1 MEKKFFWKSFVS
13 FSLAWSFL
21 IILISGIVLYIAPP
35 GRVANWTDW
44 TLVGFSKSG
53 WQAIHT
59 IFSYTFVIL
68 SVFHLFTLNWKIF
81 WHYFTSKAVTGLN
94 RQKELLVSVILIIFV
109 FTGTYFNIQPFKAV
123 IDFGEWTTESWET
136 KDEQAPVPHAETLTI
151 KELSAK
157 YVQMSADS
165 ILLLVNQ
172 KGLKADSVGQTILE
186 ISELNNLTPAK
197 LYSIIIPNSS
207 DGSIKTE
214 NKSQFQGFGRKTMDE
229 VAKEFGKDVNTLIGI
244 LKKNGIDANPTDKLK
259 DLAESAGKTPLEIME
274 LIKYDN

>member
-1 MEKKFFWKSFVS
+1 MEKNFFWKSFVS

-186 ISELNNLTPAK
+186 ISELNNLTPAE

-207 DGSIKTE
+207 DSSIKTE
-214 NKSQFQGFGRKTMDE
+214 NKSQFQGFGRKTMTE
-229 VAKEFGKDVNTLIGI
+229 VAKELGKDVNTLIDV
-244 LKKNGIDANPTDKLK
+244 LKKNDIEANPTDILK
-259 DLAESAGKTPLEIME
+259 EVAESAGKTPLEILE
-274 LIKYDN
+274 LLK

>member
-94 RQKELLVSVILIIFV
+94 KQKELLVSIILIIFV

-165 ILLLVNQ
+165 ILLVVNQ

-186 ISELNNLTPAK
+186 ISELNNLTPAQ

-214 NKSQFQGFGRKTMDE
+214 NKSQFQGFGRKTMTE
-229 VAKEFGKDVNTLIGI
+229 VAKELGKDVNTLIDV
-244 LKKNGIDANPTDKLK
+244 LKKNDIEANPTDKLK
-259 DLAESAGKTPLEIME
+259 DVADSADKTPLEILE
-274 LIKYDN
+274 LIK

>member
-94 RQKELLVSVILIIFV
+94 KQKELLVSIILIIFV

-186 ISELNNLTPAK
+186 ISKLNNLTPAQ

-214 NKSQFQGFGRKTMDE
+214 NKSQFQGFGRKTMTE
-229 VAKEFGKDVNTLIGI
+229 VAKELGKDVNTLIDV
-244 LKKNGIDANPTDKLK
+244 LKKNDIEANPTDKLK
-259 DLAESAGKTPLEIME
+259 DVADSADKTPLEILE
-274 LIKYDN
+274 LIK